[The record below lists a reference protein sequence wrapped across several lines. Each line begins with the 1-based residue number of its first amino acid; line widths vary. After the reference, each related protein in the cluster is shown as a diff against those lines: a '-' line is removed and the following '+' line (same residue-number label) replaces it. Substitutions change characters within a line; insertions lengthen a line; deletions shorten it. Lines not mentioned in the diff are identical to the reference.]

1 MLLRVAFAGV
11 LIAAAA
17 GAQQP
22 GPTPGRA
29 MGGARFLGGQPGM
42 PGRVV
47 KNAPFSAELVTETS
61 QTLADGNRIKQTNT
75 VRMYRDSEGRTRREQ
90 ALNNLGGLAPN
101 SNLPQVVFIHDP
113 VAGTDLALNPS
124 NRTATRS
131 VRPQRGDGPSPRM
144 AGGQSRGPNPM
155 MRGNNPAPDATGNN
169 TGPQPRDMRRNNR
182 NIKSEA
188 LGRQVIEGVQADGT
202 RTTMTIPA
210 GEIGNEQPIQIVSE
224 RWYSPDLQM
233 VVLSKRSDPRSGET
247 VVRMTNLSRAEPPRT
262 MFDVPADYKVSDAPR
277 GRGFGGPGGPRN

>member
-1 MLLRVAFAGV
+1 MLLRLAFAGV

-17 GAQQP
+17 SAQQP
-22 GPTPGRA
+22 GPPPGRG
-29 MGGARFLGGQPGM
+29 MGGARFLGAQPGM

-90 ALNNLGGLAPN
+90 ALKNLGGLAPN
-101 SNLPQVVFIHDP
+101 SNLPQLVFIHDP
-113 VAGTDLALNPS
+113 VAGADLALNPS

-131 VRPQRGDGPSPRM
+131 VRPQHGDGASPHM
-144 AGGQSRGPNPM
+144 AGGEGRGPNPM
-155 MRGNNPAPDATGNN
+155 MRGNSPAPDGTGNA
-169 TGPQPRDMRRNNR
+169 TGPQVRGMRRNNR
-182 NIKSEA
+182 NIKTEA

-202 RTTMTIPA
+202 RTTMTIAA

-224 RWYSPDLQM
+224 TWYSPDLQM

-247 VVRMTNLSRAEPPRT
+247 VVRMTNISRAEPPRT
-262 MFDVPADYKVSDAPR
+262 MFDVPADYKVTDAPR
-277 GRGFGGPGGPRN
+277 GRGFGGPRN